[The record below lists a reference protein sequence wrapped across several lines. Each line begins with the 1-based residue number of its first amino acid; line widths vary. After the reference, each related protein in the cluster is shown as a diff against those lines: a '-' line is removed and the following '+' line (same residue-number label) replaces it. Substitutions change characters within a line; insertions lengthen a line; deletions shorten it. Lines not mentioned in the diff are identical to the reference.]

1 MSETTITVLGARGGH
16 GTTTVATAIAI
27 IAAGHEPT
35 ELVSDDAAPL
45 LGIPEPNGN
54 GNVVSVAERLI
65 LSESGTG
72 NERVTVVD
80 AGTVREAVSKGTGNG
95 ACYVVL
101 RGPCFLGLRTL
112 VANQDRGRNPAGII
126 LVPEEGRSLRERDVE
141 EVLGVPVVARVRHS
155 PTVARTIDAGLFLT
169 RLHCQGEF
177 EQLRRLVVQML
188 TPRRMSACQPA
199 SDRLAGGPGSSAAN
213 RS

>member
-1 MSETTITVLGARGGH
+1 MSQTTITVAGARGGH

-35 ELVSDDAAPL
+35 ELLSHDAAPL
-45 LGIPEPNGN
+45 LGVPEPNGT
-54 GNVVSVAERLI
+54 GNIVPVADQLI

-80 AGTVREAVSKGTGNG
+80 AGRVGESRRKGTGNDVFF
-95 ACYVVL
+95 VVL
-101 RGPCFLGLRTL
+101 RGPCFLGLHTL
-112 VANQDRGRNPAGII
+112 VGNRDREPDATGII

-155 PTVARTIDAGLFLT
+155 PSVARTIDAGLLLT
-169 RLHCQGEF
+169 RLHGQREF
-177 EQLRRLVVQML
+177 EQLRRLVAKAL
-188 TPRRMSACQPA
+188 TRAAGVGAPA
-199 SDRLAGGPGSSAAN
+199 
-213 RS
+213 

>member
-27 IAAGHEPT
+27 IAAGYEPT
-35 ELVSDDAAPL
+35 ELVSHDAAPL
-45 LGIPEPNGN
+45 LGVPEPNGN
-54 GNVVSVAERLI
+54 GNAVPIGEQLF
-65 LSESGTG
+65 LSESGTR
-72 NERVTVVD
+72 NDRVTVVD
-80 AGTVREAVSKGTGNG
+80 GGTIQEALSKGTGNG

-188 TPRRMSACQPA
+188 SPRRMA
-199 SDRLAGGPGSSAAN
+199 SRQLGSRRLAGIPGSSAAN